1 VHRGFPS
8 QLLDT
13 RDLQVYLPPGYEADG
28 ERRYPVLYM
37 QDGQN
42 LFGDAASPFSGQ
54 GWDLDRTATR
64 LILAGEIEPLIIV
77 GIPNAGEKRGD
88 EYTPTHDAERG
99 VGGRG
104 DLYGR
109 MLVEE
114 VMPFVDQT
122 YRTRPGPETTGLG
135 GSSHGALI
143 ALHLGLTY
151 PQVFGRLALLS
162 TSVWWDQ
169 QVILRAVQALPSTL
183 PLRIWLDVGTEE
195 RPDTVEGARLLRDA
209 LVARGWSLGSD
220 LDYFEALGAG
230 HDEGA
235 WADRSDRF
243 MTFLFPSA

>member
-1 VHRGFPS
+1 VHPSFPS
-8 QLLDT
+8 QFLDA
-13 RDLQVYLPPGYEADG
+13 RDLLVYLPPGYEADG

-64 LILAGEIEPLIIV
+64 LILAGAIEPLIIV
-77 GIPNAGEKRGD
+77 GIPNAGERRGD
-88 EYTPTHDAERG
+88 EYTPTHDAERA

-104 DLYGR
+104 DQYGR

-114 VMPFVDQT
+114 VKPFVDRAYQT
-122 YRTRPGPETTGLG
+122 HPGPETTALG

-151 PQVFGRLALLS
+151 PHVFGKLALLS

-169 QVILRAVQALPSTL
+169 QVILRAVQALPSKL

-195 RPDTVEGARLLRDA
+195 RPDTVQGARLLRDA
-209 LVARGWSLGSD
+209 LIARGWSLGRD

-235 WADRSDRF
+235 WAARCDRF
-243 MTFLFPSA
+243 LTFLFPPA